1 MKAVRI
7 IRPKESL
14 GGYKY
19 LMSWVQEL
27 IQKWQNYQSALSFG
41 VSIKT
46 ESKYVNVSDICI

>member
-46 ESKYVNVSDICI
+46 ESKYSLWW